1 MAALDEAIV
10 KRVLPHSM
18 EAEQSVIGSM
28 MIDREA
34 IVVASEI
41 VTGEDFYNKQYG
53 VVFETMVELHENGRP
68 VDMVTLQDKLK
79 EKDVPAEVSSLEF
92 VRDIITA
99 VPTSANI
106 RHYANIVAEKSIL
119 RKMIRLNE
127 EIENLCYSGK
137 ESMEFI
143 LEDAE
148 KRIFDLVQKRNS
160 GEFVPIRQVVMN
172 ALKKI
177 EAASKTT
184 GRVTGIATG
193 FYDLDFKTSGMQ
205 PADLVLIAA
214 RPSMGKTA
222 FVLNIAQHVAFRL
235 NETVAIFSLEMSKE
249 QLVNRMFS
257 LESNVDAQNL
267 RNGTLSDM
275 EWEKL
280 IESAGV
286 IGKSNLIIDDTA
298 GISISE
304 LRSKCRKFKLEHNLK
319 MIIIDYLQLMSG
331 SGRSESRQQEISEIS
346 RSLKSLAREL
356 NVPVLALSQLSRAV
370 EQRPDKRPMM
380 SDLRESGAIE
390 QDADVIMFIY
400 RDDYYNKDS
409 EKKGISEII
418 IGKQRNGPIG
428 TVELVWLPEYT
439 KFANKEHGNYSQPSE
454 YIKN

>member
-1 MAALDEAIV
+1 MAALEEAII
-10 KRVLPHSM
+10 KRVLPHSI

-34 IVVASEI
+34 IVVASELI
-41 VTGEDFYNKQYG
+41 TGEDFYNKQYG
-53 VVFETMVELHENGRP
+53 IVFETMVELHENGKP
-68 VDMVTLQDKLK
+68 VDLVTLQDKLK
-79 EKDVPAEVSSLEF
+79 EKDVPSEVSSLEF

-177 EAASKTT
+177 ESASKNT
-184 GRVTGIATG
+184 GRVTGVATG
-193 FYDLDFKTSGMQ
+193 FLDLDFKTSGMQ

-286 IGKSNLIIDDTA
+286 IGKSSLIIDDTA

-304 LRSKCRKFKLEHNLK
+304 LRSKCRKFKLEHNLR

-390 QDADVIMFIY
+390 QDADVVMILF
-400 RDDYYNKDS
+400 REDKETPERVKLLV
-409 EKKGISEII
+409 EKNRHGSTGDIDLHWD
-418 IGKQRNGPIG
+418 GK
-428 TVELVWLPEYT
+428 YT
-439 KFANKEHGNYSQPSE
+439 KFTSVENSNGY
-454 YIKN
+454 